1 MLKLCLILTLALIQT
16 NAFDFDPPT
25 PCNYDDDCSDEQVDD
40 MIISQYC
47 VVNQFSTIKL
57 AYKG

>member
-16 NAFDFDPPT
+16 NAFDYDPPT
-25 PCNYDDDCSDEQVDD
+25 PCNYDDDCNGAVFLPW
-40 MIISQYC
+40 QYC

-57 AYKG
+57 SHKG

>member
-25 PCNYDDDCSDEQVDD
+25 PCNYDDDCNGAVLLPW
-40 MIISQYC
+40 QYC

-57 AYKG
+57 RHKG